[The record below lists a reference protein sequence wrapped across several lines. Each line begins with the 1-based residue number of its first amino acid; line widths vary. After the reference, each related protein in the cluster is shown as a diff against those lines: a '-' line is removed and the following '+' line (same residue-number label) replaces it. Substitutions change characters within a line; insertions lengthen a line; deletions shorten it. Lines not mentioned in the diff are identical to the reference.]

1 MLVIQEDTD
10 LNSLPKGLL
19 VTREIKKR
27 ERSRREKG
35 EKSSISLAWYRQ
47 EREKREKIG
56 MGPTYLFF
64 SSHVRRKSR
73 EITHLKLFPI
83 LPLL

>member
-27 ERSRREKG
+27 EISRREKG
-35 EKSSISLAWYRQ
+35 EKSSFSLAWYRQ
-47 EREKREKIG
+47 KREKREKIG
-56 MGPTYLFF
+56 MDPHIY
-64 SSHVRRKSR
+64 SSLLMCEESPEKSL
-73 EITHLKLFPI
+73 I
-83 LPLL
+83 